1 MIRGGAGSGSG
12 FTLIEVMAAF
22 LIGAAALIAFMHTLK
37 PTITSNN
44 AARKHIDVS
53 GALAEIL
60 DSTMTL
66 PVSTLDGM
74 NNTVHRSRQGVQV
87 RLNVSSF
94 SQSGADGIL
103 AGLDISR
110 MRTLKVTAVSD
121 TIRKMTATVSNYND
135 LVGAR
140 CYD

>member
-1 MIRGGAGSGSG
+1 MTRPGGSQAGL
-12 FTLIEVMAAF
+12 TLLEVF
-22 LIGAAALIAFMHTLK
+22 AALIIGGIALTVFMHTLK
-37 PTITSNN
+37 PTINSNN

-74 NNTVHRSRQGVQV
+74 NNSVHRSRQGVQV
-87 RLNVSSF
+87 RLNVSAF
-94 SQSGADGIL
+94 SQAGADGIL

-121 TIRKMTATVSNYND
+121 TARKMTATVSNYND
-135 LVGAR
+135 IVGAR